1 MTRQFSISTAVK
13 APPEKVWAVLL
24 DIDRWPEWNPAI
36 TKIRLLDSGPFTV
49 GSRAH
54 IRQPKLRPAVWKVT
68 EIDERVRSFTWVTRN
83 PGVQVTG
90 GHRVE
95 RDGEGSKI
103 TLSIQFSGLLAPL
116 VFGLTGG
123 LTQRYVTREAQG
135 LKERSEGLHA
145 TGR

>member
-1 MTRQFSISTAVK
+1 MRQFSISAAVK
-13 APPEKVWAVLL
+13 APAEKVWAVLL

-36 TKIRLLDSGPFTV
+36 TNIQRLDTGPFTV

-54 IRQPKLRPAVWKVT
+54 IRQPKLRPAVWQVT
-68 EIDERVRSFTWVTRN
+68 ELDQRTRSFTWITRN

-95 RDGEGSKI
+95 EDGDGSKV

-116 VFGLTGG
+116 VFGLTGA
-123 LTQRYVTREAQG
+123 LTRRYVTSEVKG
-135 LKERSEGLHA
+135 LKDRSE
-145 TGR
+145 T